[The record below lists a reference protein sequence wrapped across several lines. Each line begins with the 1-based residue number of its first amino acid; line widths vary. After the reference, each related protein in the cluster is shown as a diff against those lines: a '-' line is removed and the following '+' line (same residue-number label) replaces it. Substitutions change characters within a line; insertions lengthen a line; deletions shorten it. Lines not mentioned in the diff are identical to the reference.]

1 MLENNLNLLI
11 MQLITFFAEISYWS
25 V

>member
-11 MQLITFFAEISYWS
+11 MQFITFFAEISYWS